1 MRDCIREILERHG
14 QTVTIQTEK
23 GTSAAQAFL
32 QPVTKRQEQVPEIVC
47 GIGALD
53 GRLWL
58 YLGQTEVRPGDNI
71 LWDGRTFRV
80 RSNRSYH
87 IGETLLYWWA
97 SLELEREAAE

>member
-1 MRDCIREILERHG
+1 MRDCIREILDRHG
-14 QTVTIQTEK
+14 QTVTLLTGEGETAIR
-23 GTSAAQAFL
+23 AFL
-32 QPVTKRQEQVPEIVC
+32 QPVTERQEQVPEIMC

-80 RSNRSYH
+80 RSNREYYM
-87 IGETLLYWWA
+87 GETPLYWWA